1 MMKITYGIAE
11 KIGYRSY
18 MEDMHSIYRDDDR
31 EFFAAGIYDGHGGK
45 GAAETASGMLT
56 PYFMHAWAKE
66 SGKLFWEQRSE
77 SELLREAYLN
87 VDATLIES
95 GMNSGTAA
103 ADLYIIGE
111 KFLAANVGDTRII
124 MGTGSGS
131 FTLTKDHKPHLRE
144 EKARIESLGGR
155 VISMGVPRVEGVL
168 AMSRALGDT
177 GLKPYVSGEPRIVEG
192 YLGNENDYAVLACD
206 GVWDVLEV
214 NDVIGVVRAVIDP
227 GKASEEISR
236 TALDRGSTDNI
247 TVIVL
252 DLREHVKGLKRKKM
266 EIMDIFDYGLS

>member
-1 MMKITYGIAE
+1 MMNITYGITE

-18 MEDMHSIYRDDDR
+18 MEDMHAVYQDVDR

-45 GAAETASGMLT
+45 GAAETASRMLI
-56 PYFMHAWAKE
+56 PYFMHTWAKE

-77 SELLREAYLN
+77 NELLREAYLN
-87 VDATLIES
+87 VDAYLIKR
-95 GMNSGTAA
+95 GINSGTAA

-111 KFLAANVGDTRII
+111 KILAANVGDTRIL
-124 MGTGSGS
+124 MGTGNGS
-131 FTLTKDHKPHLRE
+131 FLLTKDHKPDLRE

-155 VISMGVPRVEGVL
+155 VISLGVPRVEGVL

-177 GLKPYVSGEPRIVEG
+177 GLKPYISGEPRIVEG
-192 YLGNENDYAVLACD
+192 YLGNENDYAILACD
-206 GVWDVLEV
+206 GIWDVLGPD
-214 NDVIGVVRAVIDP
+214 DVIGLARAVIDP

-236 TALDRGSTDNI
+236 TALDHGSTDNI

-252 DLREHVKGLKRKKM
+252 DLREYVKGLKRKKM
-266 EIMDIFDYGLS
+266 EITDIFDYGIL